1 VEDHRIEKDSMGE
14 VPVPA
19 SAYYGAQTQRAVEN
33 FPLSSWR
40 FPRRFIWALGL
51 VKWASAQAN
60 EELDLL
66 PHELSAAI
74 RAACEEVIAGAHDN
88 QFVIDVFQTG
98 SGTSTNMNANE
109 VIANRA
115 SELLGGA
122 RGTKKPVHP
131 NDHVNRCQSSND
143 VIPTVTH
150 IAALSA
156 IREVLLPGL
165 GTLQESLEGRELAF
179 DGILKSGRTHLMDAT
194 PVRLGQEFAGFASQ
208 VAHTRVRIERV
219 TVHLS
224 ELALGGT
231 AVGTGINAHP
241 EFAGRALRHLRT
253 RTGFDL
259 VEAPNHFEAQGA
271 RDAVVEASGALRGA
285 AVSLARIANDL
296 RWMASGPRTAVAEI
310 RLPALQPGSSIMPG
324 KVNPVIPEA
333 VIQVAAQVIGNDTAI
348 TLGGLGSIFE
358 LNTMMPLMAHDLLF
372 SIETLGAAARL
383 LAERC
388 VNGIE
393 ADEARAG
400 ELLERSLVTV
410 TALVPLIGYDAAA
423 EVSKEAYATG
433 RSLREIVVGRGL
445 LSEREVDA
453 ALDLRRMTEPGLGPP
468 GTEGG

>member
-1 VEDHRIEKDSMGE
+1 MGE
-14 VPVPA
+14 VPVPVD
-19 SAYYGAQTQRAVEN
+19 AYYGAQTQRAVSN
-33 FPLSSWR
+33 FPISGWR
-40 FPRRFIWALGL
+40 FGRRFIRALGL
-51 VKWASAQAN
+51 VKWAAAQAN

-66 PHELSAAI
+66 SHELSGAI
-74 RAACEEVIAGAHDN
+74 RVAAEEVIAGRHDD

-115 SELLGGA
+115 SELLGGS
-122 RGTKKPVHP
+122 RGSKRPVHP

-150 IAALSA
+150 LAALSA
-156 IREVLLPGL
+156 LDEVVLPGL
-165 GTLQESLEGRELAF
+165 AALEASLRTKAQDF

-194 PVRLGQEFAGFASQ
+194 PVRLGQEFGGFASQ
-208 VAHTRVRIERV
+208 VAHAQARVRGCRP
-219 TVHLS
+219 HLL

-231 AVGTGINAHP
+231 AVGTGLNAHP
-241 EFAGRALRHLRT
+241 QFAGRAIAQLRS
-253 RTGFDL
+253 RTGWDL
-259 VEAPNHFEAQGA
+259 IEAPNHFEAQSA
-271 RDAVVEASGALRGA
+271 RDAVVETSGALRSV
-285 AVSLARIANDL
+285 AVTLARIANDL
-296 RWMASGPRTAVAEI
+296 RWMASGPRTALAEI

-333 VIQVAAQVIGNDTAI
+333 VIQVAAQVIGNDAAI

-372 SIETLGAAARL
+372 SAESLGAAASL

-388 VNGIE
+388 VDGIE
-393 ADEARAG
+393 ADEGRAK
-400 ELLERSLVTV
+400 ELLERSLVIV
-410 TALVPLIGYDAAA
+410 TALVPQIGYDAAA

-433 RSLREIVVGRGL
+433 QSLREIVIARGL
-445 LSEREVDA
+445 MTAGQVDA
-453 ALDLRRMTEPGLGPP
+453 ALELRRMTEPGLGPP